1 MLHVKN
7 DILTGTDQTLCDV
20 LKPDP
25 SFVSNYAD
33 HYLLAASLATPSM
46 HFPVQKKIFIHQHP
60 HIEIPTVT
68 VSVPTLHP
76 KGHMP
81 RERNTALRG
90 DEHHLSLTFRK

>member
-1 MLHVKN
+1 MLHVKS

-25 SFVSNYAD
+25 SFVSNYPYRAF
-33 HYLLAASLATPSM
+33 LAIPIM

-68 VSVPTLHP
+68 VSVPTLYP
-76 KGHMP
+76 KGRMP
-81 RERNTALRG
+81 AERNAALRG
-90 DEHHLSLTFRK
+90 DEHHLFLTLRK